1 MVVGM
6 TAWGDEAEKVVS
18 FGTRSRARYS
28 RLPSCGQLAARRSP
42 SWKRRVT
49 WDEAVR
55 CGGRKPIRTRWVD
68 VNKGDEASPD
78 VRARLVA
85 QDFALGRDDS
95 FYAATPPLEALRLFI
110 SDLTTG
116 QGGLG
121 GGPVK
126 LMLLDAKKAHLHAAA
141 ERDLFISLPAEAGGG
156 CARLLRSLYGTRDAP
171 ALWEAFAAAQLQQL
185 GFVRGSRIPVCSGT
199 RSGRFGA

>member
-1 MVVGM
+1 M
-6 TAWGDEAEKVVS
+6 EE
-18 FGTRSRARYS
+18 
-28 RLPSCGQLAARRSP
+28 
-42 SWKRRVT
+42 WKCWERVT

-95 FYAATPPLEALRLFI
+95 FYAATPPLEALRLLI
-110 SDLTTG
+110 SDLATG

-126 LMLLDAKKAHLHAAA
+126 LMLLDAKKG
-141 ERDLFISLPAEAGGG
+141 SPA
-156 CARLLRSLYGTRDAP
+156 
-171 ALWEAFAAAQLQQL
+171 
-185 GFVRGSRIPVCSGT
+185 
-199 RSGRFGA
+199 RSG